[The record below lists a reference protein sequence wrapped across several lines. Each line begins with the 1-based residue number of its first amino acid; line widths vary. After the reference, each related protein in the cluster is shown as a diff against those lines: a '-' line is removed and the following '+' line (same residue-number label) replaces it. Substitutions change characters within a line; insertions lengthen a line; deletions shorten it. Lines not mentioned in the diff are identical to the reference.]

1 MAIIEKINSPKDL
14 KNLSIDQ
21 LNQLAEE
28 IRLIITNTV
37 FTNGGH
43 LSSNLGVVEL
53 TIAIEYVF
61 DLPKDKL
68 IFDVGHQCY
77 THKLLT
83 GRYKNFSTLRQKN
96 GIAGFPRMDES
107 EYDVNTTGH
116 ASTSLSIACGLA
128 RANVPGQI
136 ISLIG
141 DGSLTGGLSYEA
153 LNDLTSFNKKQIII
167 VNDNDMSI
175 SKTVGYMSRYL
186 NGLHG
191 SNQAFEEFGLD
202 YLGNINGHN
211 IEELINVLT
220 YAKNCKKSIVLHVKT
235 IKGKGLTE
243 AELDPSGYH
252 GYSPKHWEKPS
263 FSKIMGAKLT
273 KMAAKDK
280 DIFAITA
287 AMEEGTGLEIFKSQ
301 FKNRFIDVGICEA
314 HAATMAS
321 GLAIGGKKPYFAV
334 YSTFMQRAFD
344 SILHDVCLSN
354 LNVTF
359 CIDRAGVVSSDGETH
374 QGIYDVSFLRLMPN
388 MVIACPKDSIE
399 LEQMMDFSLDYF
411 GPLSIRYPK
420 GNIRLEH
427 SIHTPIELGKWEK
440 LTNNNS
446 DIVVLATGAVCV
458 SVACNANIAL
468 SKEGKKIDVINAR
481 FIKPLD
487 EELLMDIKD
496 KTIITIE
503 DNVISGSFGSAVAE
517 YYVKNNI
524 KANLHILG
532 IGDKILKTASQE
544 ELLADN
550 GINCEHLINYIK
562 QL

>member
-202 YLGNINGHN
+202 YLGKINGHN
-211 IEELINVLT
+211 IE
-220 YAKNCKKSIVLHVKT
+220 
-235 IKGKGLTE
+235 
-243 AELDPSGYH
+243 
-252 GYSPKHWEKPS
+252 
-263 FSKIMGAKLT
+263 
-273 KMAAKDK
+273 
-280 DIFAITA
+280 
-287 AMEEGTGLEIFKSQ
+287 
-301 FKNRFIDVGICEA
+301 
-314 HAATMAS
+314 
-321 GLAIGGKKPYFAV
+321 
-334 YSTFMQRAFD
+334 
-344 SILHDVCLSN
+344 
-354 LNVTF
+354 
-359 CIDRAGVVSSDGETH
+359 
-374 QGIYDVSFLRLMPN
+374 
-388 MVIACPKDSIE
+388 
-399 LEQMMDFSLDYF
+399 
-411 GPLSIRYPK
+411 
-420 GNIRLEH
+420 
-427 SIHTPIELGKWEK
+427 
-440 LTNNNS
+440 
-446 DIVVLATGAVCV
+446 
-458 SVACNANIAL
+458 
-468 SKEGKKIDVINAR
+468 
-481 FIKPLD
+481 
-487 EELLMDIKD
+487 
-496 KTIITIE
+496 
-503 DNVISGSFGSAVAE
+503 
-517 YYVKNNI
+517 
-524 KANLHILG
+524 
-532 IGDKILKTASQE
+532 
-544 ELLADN
+544 
-550 GINCEHLINYIK
+550 
-562 QL
+562 